1 MNGEPGF
8 YLTTRS
14 ALACDGQ
21 RASPAGF
28 RAGRRVTSRLL
39 AIGLIGLSL
48 AVVLWGTG
56 YKVSLY
62 HPHPSPSVRVGVAKL
77 WIGPQ
82 QRVCVQQHACVRSA
96 HAKGTK
102 LLAAQTHF
110 LCVQNRTSSYK
121 AGVILETSVVS
132 ALSVR
137 FRLLLSTLRSPPA
150 HYL

>member
-8 YLTTRS
+8 YLMTRS

-21 RASPAGF
+21 RASPTGF

-56 YKVSLY
+56 YKLSLY
-62 HPHPSPSVRVGVAKL
+62 RPHPSPSLRVGL
-77 WIGPQ
+77 WVGPE
-82 QRVCVQQHACVRSA
+82 RGARVRSA
-96 HAKGTK
+96 HTK
-102 LLAAQTHF
+102 TTAPLTPVFQLL
-110 LCVQNRTSSYK
+110 
-121 AGVILETSVVS
+121 VVS
-132 ALSVR
+132 KPASPDHAEATLDPSVAAALHLR

-150 HYL
+150 RSL